1 MRHRPLISVRS
12 IVLGWATLF
21 GITYVVERPLV
32 VLSARFLGA
41 SWLPTEQLALTC
53 AGLAATGW
61 VVGLGNRFDVLIF
74 AAMLAVWNFGLVP
87 INLPWLFRL
96 ILNSFQDLRY
106 LESLLTAIVTDV
118 FLLGSLLAG
127 ARVSSPAQ
135 PRVSIA
141 PDGMDNRAFRRK

>member
-87 INLPWLFRL
+87 INLSWLFRL
-96 ILNSFQDLRY
+96 LMDSFESSRY
-106 LESLLTAIVTDV
+106 LESFFTSLAIHV
-118 FLLGSLLAG
+118 FLFGSLIIG
-127 ARVSSPAQ
+127 ANLSRTREPVDLG
-135 PRVSIA
+135 I
-141 PDGMDNRAFRRK
+141 K